1 MTINIFSKDVKIM
14 IDTVLL
20 ILKYSSLLCLLIIA
34 ISFLLFK
41 LLNISNIKDDLKDK
55 LCNLF
60 LYISFI
66 STGVLSICL
75 LFIGL
80 IFIIDWIN
88 GIFK

>member
-1 MTINIFSKDVKIM
+1 M

-41 LLNISNIKDDLKDK
+41 LFNISNIKNDLKDK
-55 LCNLF
+55 LCDLF

-66 STGVLSICL
+66 STGALSICL

>member
-34 ISFLLFK
+34 ISFLLSK
-41 LLNISNIKDDLKDK
+41 LFNISNIKNDLKDK